1 MEAKRKYFDES
12 VGSGDFNYTKVTE
25 HFDSETGKGFC
36 KVENLFKSDS
46 TIKIGRRE
54 LSMSLKDYEEII
66 MENDDAGEIPLLNYE
81 FLKAEIISELKL
93 SRYDW
98 LIN

>member
-12 VGSGDFNYTKVTE
+12 VGSDDFNYTKVTE
-25 HFDSETGKGFC
+25 HFDSETGKVFC
-36 KVENLFKSDS
+36 IVENLFKSDS

-54 LSMSLKDYEEII
+54 VSISIQDYEEII
-66 MENDDAGEIPLLNYE
+66 MENSTAAEIPFLNYE

-93 SRYDW
+93 SM
-98 LIN
+98 